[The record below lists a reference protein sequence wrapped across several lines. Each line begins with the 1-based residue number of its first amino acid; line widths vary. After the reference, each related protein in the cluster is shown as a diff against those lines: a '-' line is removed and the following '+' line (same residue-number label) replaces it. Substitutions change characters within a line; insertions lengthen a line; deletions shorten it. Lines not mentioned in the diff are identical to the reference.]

1 MQRRLIVMRHAK
13 SDWSSGASSDHARPL
28 NARGRH
34 DAPRVARRLAAL
46 GWVPDRTLSST
57 AERTRET
64 WALMAPEL
72 GRFVDVA
79 FLDALYLAGTD
90 ALRAALDEV
99 PDELETVLAL
109 GHNPGWEEAAAWLTG
124 QHVGLTT
131 ANALLLAGEGDSWAE
146 AVGAPGTWRLVEHV
160 RPRDLDDA

>member
-34 DAPRVARRLAAL
+34 DAPRVARRLL
-46 GWVPDRTLSST
+46 ELDWVPDRALSST

-64 WALMAPEL
+64 WALMASEL
-72 GRFVDVA
+72 GRFVDVV
-79 FLDALYLAGTD
+79 FLDPLYLAGAD

-99 PDELETVLAL
+99 PDELGTVLAL
-109 GHNPGWEEAAAWLTG
+109 GHNPGWEEAGAWFTG

-131 ANALLLAGEGDSWAE
+131 ANALLLEGEGDSWAE
-146 AVGAPGTWRLVEHV
+146 AAGAPGNWRLVEHV
-160 RPRDLDDA
+160 RPRDLEG